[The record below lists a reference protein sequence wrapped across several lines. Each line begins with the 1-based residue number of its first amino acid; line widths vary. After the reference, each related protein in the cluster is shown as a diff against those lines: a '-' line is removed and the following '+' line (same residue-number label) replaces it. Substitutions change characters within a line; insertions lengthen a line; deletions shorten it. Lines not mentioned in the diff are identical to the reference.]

1 MSSNFIFQK
10 GMWGAKLFQRR
21 DLIEGLM
28 RELMLPG
35 QNQIGYQDQASLD
48 KILWPVAKLDVVY

>member
-1 MSSNFIFQK
+1 
-10 GMWGAKLFQRR
+10 MWGAKLFQRR

-28 RELMLPG
+28 RALMLPG